1 MALKSQFSELVM
13 GEGGSPDVTF
23 TLVFRE
29 VPEEKVVVAEC
40 L

>member
-1 MALKSQFSELVM
+1 MTLKVQISDFVM

-29 VPEEKVVVAEC
+29 VPEEKAVVAEC